1 MPRVDFYILSEQGN
15 RERFTCDIAT
25 KIRKQNLHLYI
36 HTSSREEAS
45 MLDDLLWTHNDIS
58 FLPHS
63 LIDADD
69 AETNTITIGWE
80 GMNSKSNE
88 VLINFSMKIPD
99 FASDF
104 DRVVEIV
111 PADEPHRQLARERYK
126 QYRQAGFE
134 LHNNDLRSANA
145 RV

>member
-25 KIRKQNLHLYI
+25 KIRKQNLQLYI
-36 HTSSREEAS
+36 HASSREEAGL
-45 MLDDLLWTHNDIS
+45 LDDLLWTHNDIS

-69 AETNTITIGWE
+69 AVTNTVTIGWE
-80 GMNSKSNE
+80 GMNSKGNE
-88 VLINFSMKIPD
+88 VLINLSMNIPD
-99 FASDF
+99 FAGNF

-111 PADEPHRQLARERYK
+111 PASEPYRQQARERYK
-126 QYRQAGFE
+126 EYRKAGFE
-134 LHNNDLRSANA
+134 VHNNDLRSANTG
-145 RV
+145 V

>member
-25 KIRKQNLHLYI
+25 KIRKQNLQLYI
-36 HTSSREEAS
+36 HASSREEAGL
-45 MLDDLLWTHNDIS
+45 LDDLLWTHNEIS

-69 AETNTITIGWE
+69 ADANTVTIGWE

-88 VLINFSMKIPD
+88 VLINLSTNIPD
-99 FASDF
+99 FAGNF
-104 DRVVEIV
+104 DRIVEIV
-111 PADEPHRQLARERYK
+111 PANEPYRQQARERYK
-126 QYRQAGFE
+126 EYRQAGFE

-145 RV
+145 DV

>member
-25 KIRKQNLHLYI
+25 KIRKQNLQLYI
-36 HTSSREEAS
+36 HASSREEAGL
-45 MLDDLLWTHNDIS
+45 LDDLLWTHNDIS

-69 AETNTITIGWE
+69 ADANTVTIGWE
-80 GMNSKSNE
+80 GMNSKGNE
-88 VLINFSMKIPD
+88 VLINLSTNIPD
-99 FASDF
+99 FAGNF
-104 DRVVEIV
+104 DRIVEIV
-111 PADEPHRQLARERYK
+111 PANEPYRQQARERYK
-126 QYRQAGFE
+126 EYRQAGFE

-145 RV
+145 DV

>member
-25 KIRKQNLHLYI
+25 KIRKQNLQLYI
-36 HTSSREEAS
+36 HASSREEADL
-45 MLDDLLWTHNDIS
+45 LDELLWTHNDIS
-58 FLPHS
+58 FLPHC

-69 AETNTITIGWE
+69 AGANTVTIGWE
-80 GMNSKSNE
+80 GMNSKGNE
-88 VLINFSMKIPD
+88 VLINLSMNIPD
-99 FASDF
+99 FAGNF

-111 PADEPHRQLARERYK
+111 PANEPYRQQARERYK
-126 QYRQAGFE
+126 EYRQAGFE

-145 RV
+145 GI